1 MYKSLLEH
9 IAQYLNQ
16 NPEPQKAL
24 EWVCAEIQ
32 QKRTA
37 YDWVGFYFHKPEKKE
52 LHLKAFA
59 GKPTDHTVIP
69 FGKGIC
75 GQVALSNQ
83 NFVVDDVS
91 EQDNYI
97 ACSID
102 VKSEIVVPLFMEGK
116 NMGQIDIDSNTARA
130 FDDKDEAFLVEVNRL
145 VAAYLLRSEMNF

>member
-1 MYKSLLEH
+1 MNC
-9 IAQYLNQ
+9 AQL
-16 NPEPQKAL
+16 
-24 EWVCAEIQ
+24 Q
-32 QKRTA
+32 QKLPA
-37 YDWVGFYFHKPEKKE
+37 YDWVGFYFHKHEKKE
-52 LHLKAFA
+52 LHLIAFA

-83 NFVVDDVS
+83 NFMVDDVS

-102 VKSEIVVPLFMEGK
+102 VKSEIVVPLFVEGK

-145 VAAYLLRSEMNF
+145 VTAYLLRSEMNF